1 LKKLEIL
8 KQPLLFVDYEDEE
21 YSFKPEI
28 NKKSRDLVK
37 KRLQKKKNNSP
48 LNKTDINNNSKKD
61 NKNTK
66 KNGSQIIVNKSSIS
80 MLLKKN
86 EHNINE
92 IIEKYSNNNDGKLS
106 IVNTIQC
113 LWDIHILR
121 EILKSNSKNIETI
134 DLETIKNIVK
144 EIGNKNAKNTR
155 EIE

>member
-1 LKKLEIL
+1 
-8 KQPLLFVDYEDEE
+8 
-21 YSFKPEI
+21 
-28 NKKSRDLVK
+28 
-37 KRLQKKKNNSP
+37 
-48 LNKTDINNNSKKD
+48 
-61 NKNTK
+61 
-66 KNGSQIIVNKSSIS
+66 

-155 EIE
+155 EIEEIEFVEQLWIKVNPYYKNENDFIDKEILHKFLKILFSLDEQS